1 MRTVLTMIVVLAAL
15 LAGQVAVAQE
25 EMTKDQWQQ
34 EMNKLT
40 SSQESLKAQLKAL
53 SDEITAREGELSKLN
68 GDYDKAMSD
77 LYGMVGATPE
87 QAAAYR
93 SEIEAL
99 KSKADELSRLSDADL
114 VARSGEVEELAAKTN
129 AMWDNKLSLV
139 PEFWDGL
146 TAVSNQVKSLQTVL
160 ANQVKTYTVGT
171 WSKDRDCLW
180 NIAKK
185 PTIYDNAWL
194 WPKIWQGN
202 RDQIQDPDVIQPG
215 QKLRIPQGN
224 VLTDEEKS
232 AARKYYGKKVTKA
245 PVE

>member
-1 MRTVLTMIVVLAAL
+1 MRTAFSVIVILAAL

-40 SSQESLKAQLKAL
+40 SSQESLRAQLKAL
-53 SDEITAREGELSKLN
+53 NDEILAREGELSKLT
-68 GDYDKAMSD
+68 GDYDKAMTD
-77 LYGMVGATPE
+77 LYGLVGATPE

-129 AMWDNKLSLV
+129 SMWDNKLSLV

-146 TAVSNQVKSLQTVL
+146 TAVGEQTKSLQAVL

-171 WSKDRDCLW
+171 WSSDRDCLW

-202 RDQIQDPDVIQPG
+202 RDQIKDPDVIEPG

-224 VLTDEEKS
+224 MLTDEEKS
-232 AARKYYGKKVTKA
+232 AARKYYSSKAARA

>member
-1 MRTVLTMIVVLAAL
+1 MRTVLTVLVVLAAL

-25 EMTKDQWQQ
+25 EMTKEQWQQ

-53 SDEITAREGELSKLN
+53 QDEITAREGELSKLN
-68 GDYDKAMSD
+68 GDYDKAMTD
-77 LYGMVGATPE
+77 MYAMVGATPE

-129 AMWDNKLSLV
+129 AMWENKLSLV

-146 TAVSNQVKSLQTVL
+146 TAVNDQVKSMQTVL

-171 WSKDRDCLW
+171 WSRDRDCLW

-185 PTIYDNAWL
+185 PDIYDNAWL

-202 RDQIQDPDVIQPG
+202 RDQIQDPDVIEPG

-232 AARKYYGKKVTKA
+232 AARKYYSKRTVA
-245 PVE
+245 PPVE

>member
-1 MRTVLTMIVVLAAL
+1 MRTVLSVIVILAAL

-53 SDEITAREGELSKLN
+53 NDEVTAREGELSKLN

-77 LYGMVGATPE
+77 MYGLVGSTPE

-93 SEIEAL
+93 SEVEAL
-99 KSKADELSRLSDADL
+99 KGKADELSRLSDADL
-114 VARSGEVEELAAKTN
+114 AARAGEVEELAAKTN

-146 TAVSNQVKSLQTVL
+146 TAVNNQVKSLQTVL

-202 RDQIQDPDVIQPG
+202 RDQIKDPDVIETG

-224 VLTDEEKS
+224 TLTDEEKS
-232 AARKYYGKKVTKA
+232 AARKYYSKKTVAK
-245 PVE
+245 PIE

>member
-1 MRTVLTMIVVLAAL
+1 MRTVLTVIVILAAL

-40 SSQESLKAQLKAL
+40 ETQKSLKEQLKAL
-53 SDEITAREGELSKLN
+53 QGEITAREGELSKLT
-68 GDYDKAMSD
+68 GDYDRAMTD
-77 LYGMVGATPE
+77 MYALVGATPE

-99 KSKADELSRLSDADL
+99 KSKADEMSRLSDADL
-114 VARSGEVEELAAKTN
+114 VARTGEVEELAAKTN

-146 TAVSNQVKSLQTVL
+146 TAVNEQVKSLQNVL
-160 ANQVKTYTVGT
+160 ATQVKTYTVGT

-202 RDQIQDPDVIQPG
+202 RDQIKDPDVIEPG
-215 QKLRIPQGN
+215 QKLKIPQGN
-224 VLTDEEKS
+224 VLSDEEKS
-232 AARKYYGKKVTKA
+232 AARKYYSGRVQRT

>member
-1 MRTVLTMIVVLAAL
+1 MRTVLSVIVILAAL

-53 SDEITAREGELSKLN
+53 NEEITAREGDLSKLN

-77 LYGMVGATPE
+77 MYGLVGATPE

-114 VARSGEVEELAAKTN
+114 AARAGEVEELAAKTN

-146 TAVSNQVKSLQTVL
+146 TAVNEQTKSLQAAL

-202 RDQIQDPDVIQPG
+202 RDQIKDPDVIEPG

-224 VLTDEEKS
+224 TLTDEEKS
-232 AARKYYGKKVTKA
+232 AARKYYSKKTVAK
-245 PVE
+245 PIE

>member
-1 MRTVLTMIVVLAAL
+1 MRTVLTVVVILAAL

-25 EMTKDQWQQ
+25 EMTKEQWQQ
-34 EMNKLT
+34 EMSKLT
-40 SSQESLKAQLKAL
+40 SQQESLKAQLKTL
-53 SDEITAREGELSKLN
+53 QDEITAREGELSKLT
-68 GDYDKAMSD
+68 GDYDRAMSEMYA
-77 LYGMVGATPE
+77 LVGASPE

-114 VARSGEVEELAAKTN
+114 VARTGEVEELAAKTN
-129 AMWDNKLSLV
+129 AMWENKLSLV

-146 TAVSNQVKSLQTVL
+146 TAVNEQVKSLQNVL
-160 ANQVKTYTVGT
+160 ASQVKTYTVGT

-202 RDQIQDPDVIQPG
+202 RDQITDPDVIEPG

-224 VLTDEEKS
+224 MLTDEEKS
-232 AARKYYGKKVTKA
+232 AARKYYSKKVTAA

>member
-1 MRTVLTMIVVLAAL
+1 MRTVLTVLVVLAAL

-25 EMTKDQWQQ
+25 EMTKEQWQQ

-53 SDEITAREGELSKLN
+53 QDEITAREGELSKLN
-68 GDYDKAMSD
+68 GDYDKAMTD
-77 LYGMVGATPE
+77 MYAMVGATPE

-129 AMWDNKLSLV
+129 AMWENKLSLV

-146 TAVSNQVKSLQTVL
+146 TAVNDQVKSMQTVL

-171 WSKDRDCLW
+171 WSRDRDCLW

-202 RDQIQDPDVIQPG
+202 RDQIQDPDVIEPG

-232 AARKYYGKKVTKA
+232 AARKYYSKRTVA
-245 PVE
+245 PPVE

>member
-1 MRTVLTMIVVLAAL
+1 MRTVLTVLVVLAAL

-25 EMTKDQWQQ
+25 EMTKEQWQQ

-53 SDEITAREGELSKLN
+53 QDEIAAREGELSKLN
-68 GDYDKAMSD
+68 GDYDKAMTD
-77 LYGMVGATPE
+77 MYAMVGATPE

-129 AMWDNKLSLV
+129 AMWENKLSLV

-146 TAVSNQVKSLQTVL
+146 TAVNDQVKSMQTVL

-171 WSKDRDCLW
+171 WSRDRDCLW

-202 RDQIQDPDVIQPG
+202 RDQIKDPDVIEPG

-232 AARKYYGKKVTKA
+232 AARKYYSKRTVA
-245 PVE
+245 PPVE

>member
-1 MRTVLTMIVVLAAL
+1 
-15 LAGQVAVAQE
+15 VAVAQE
-25 EMTKDQWQQ
+25 EMTKEQWQQ

-53 SDEITAREGELSKLN
+53 QDEITAREGELSKLN
-68 GDYDKAMSD
+68 GDYDKAMTD
-77 LYGMVGATPE
+77 MYAMVGATPE

-129 AMWDNKLSLV
+129 AMWENKLSLV

-146 TAVSNQVKSLQTVL
+146 TAVNDQVKSMQTVL

-171 WSKDRDCLW
+171 WSRDRDCLW

-202 RDQIQDPDVIQPG
+202 RDQIQDPDVIEPG

-232 AARKYYGKKVTKA
+232 AARKYYSKRTVA
-245 PVE
+245 PPVE

>member
-1 MRTVLTMIVVLAAL
+1 MRTVLSVVVILAAL

-34 EMNKLT
+34 EMNRLT
-40 SSQESLKAQLKAL
+40 SSQESLRAQLKAL
-53 SDEITAREGELSKLN
+53 NDEILAREGELNKMN
-68 GDYDKAMSD
+68 GDYDKAMTD
-77 LYGMVGATPE
+77 LYGLVGATPE

-93 SEIEAL
+93 SELEAL

-146 TAVSNQVKSLQTVL
+146 TAVGNQVKSLQTVL

-171 WSKDRDCLW
+171 WRSDRDCLW

-224 VLTDEEKS
+224 MLTDEEKS
-232 AARKYYGKKVTKA
+232 AARKYYSSKVPKA

>member
-1 MRTVLTMIVVLAAL
+1 MRTVLTVVVILAAL

-25 EMTKDQWQQ
+25 EMTKEQWQQ
-34 EMNKLT
+34 EMSKLT
-40 SSQESLKAQLKAL
+40 SQQESLKAQLKTL
-53 SDEITAREGELSKLN
+53 QDEITAREGELSKLT
-68 GDYDKAMSD
+68 GDYDRAMSEMYA
-77 LYGMVGATPE
+77 LVGASPE

-114 VARSGEVEELAAKTN
+114 VARTGEVEELAAKTN
-129 AMWDNKLSLV
+129 AMWENKLSLV

-146 TAVSNQVKSLQTVL
+146 TAVNEQVKSLQNVL
-160 ANQVKTYTVGT
+160 ASQVKTYTVGT
-171 WSKDRDCLW
+171 WSRDRDCLW

-202 RDQIQDPDVIQPG
+202 RDQLSDPDVIKTG

-224 VLTDEEKS
+224 ILTDEEKS
-232 AARKYYGKKVTKA
+232 AARKYYSKKAAAA
-245 PVE
+245 PIE